1 MQTSMEGANN
11 FVAEELPQMHIP
23 SFLPSFLRKMSPPPG
38 SSPPTPVRND
48 PVLLLNNLSAS
59 FLSLLQESL
68 SRKERERELTAVE
81 PHFFSSTSQEG
92 SSSLLLPSPQQPL
105 LPPERAH
112 SLTPSLKGK
121 LTSSSLSSYHL
132 QLTKRFRDPGTAL

>member
-1 MQTSMEGANN
+1 M
-11 FVAEELPQMHIP
+11 
-23 SFLPSFLRKMSPPPG
+23 RD
-38 SSPPTPVRND
+38 D

-68 SRKERERELTAVE
+68 SRRERVREITAVV

-105 LPPERAH
+105 LPPELTH
-112 SLTPSLKGK
+112 SLTHSKGK
-121 LTSSSLSSYHL
+121 LTSSSLSSYHP
-132 QLTKRFRDPGTAL
+132 QLTKKFQDPGTAL

>member
-1 MQTSMEGANN
+1 M
-11 FVAEELPQMHIP
+11 
-23 SFLPSFLRKMSPPPG
+23 RD
-38 SSPPTPVRND
+38 D

-68 SRKERERELTAVE
+68 SRRERDRELTAAV

-105 LPPERAH
+105 LPPELTH
-112 SLTPSLKGK
+112 SLTQREINLIISLFLPSS
-121 LTSSSLSSYHL
+121 TY
-132 QLTKRFRDPGTAL
+132 

>member
-1 MQTSMEGANN
+1 MEGANN

-68 SRKERERELTAVE
+68 SRREEGERANC
-81 PHFFSSTSQEG
+81 SSAAFLQFHIPGRKLLATSAFAAAA
-92 SSSLLLPSPQQPL
+92 SSSS
-105 LPPERAH
+105 RAS

-121 LTSSSLSSYHL
+121 LTSSSLSSYHP
-132 QLTKRFRDPGTAL
+132 QLTKKFRDPGTAL

>member
-1 MQTSMEGANN
+1 M
-11 FVAEELPQMHIP
+11 
-23 SFLPSFLRKMSPPPG
+23 RD
-38 SSPPTPVRND
+38 D

-68 SRKERERELTAVE
+68 SRRERVREITAVV

-105 LPPERAH
+105 LPPE
-112 SLTPSLKGK
+112 LTHSLKGK
-121 LTSSSLSSYHL
+121 INLIISLFLPSSTY
-132 QLTKRFRDPGTAL
+132 